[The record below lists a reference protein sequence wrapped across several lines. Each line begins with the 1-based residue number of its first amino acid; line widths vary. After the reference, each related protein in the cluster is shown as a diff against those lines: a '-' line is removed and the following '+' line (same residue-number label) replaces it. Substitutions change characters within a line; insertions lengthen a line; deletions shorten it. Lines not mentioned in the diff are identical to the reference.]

1 MLQGL
6 GLSEVEETVYRAVLR
21 QRPSSLA
28 ELARTLGL
36 SRHQVAKTVQRLR
49 AAGLVQAGTAGLPP
63 TAIDPEIA
71 IPALLRRR
79 HEQLEDVAAHVP
91 ALAAEHRL
99 AVFGNAHH
107 RSVEVVVGRDEIRHR
122 MAALAATAT
131 EFRIFDCP
139 PYAHDASGEV
149 DGELPLLERGVL
161 IRVVYDAAALR
172 DPARL
177 ANVRALAAHGEQA
190 RVLPELPL
198 KLTIFDEHTAVVPLT
213 RTEVA
218 ESVALVHE
226 SGLLDALVALFETLW
241 SSAPS
246 LDRPPDAPPIPPAEA
261 ELLTLLAMG
270 VKDGAVARQLGVSIR
285 TARRRISGVLDRLGA
300 TSRFQ
305 AGREAE
311 RRGWL

>member
-6 GLSEVEETVYRAVLR
+6 GLSEVEEIVYRSVLR
-21 QRPSSLA
+21 RRPGSLA

-36 SRHQVAKTVQRLR
+36 SRHQVGKAVQRLR
-49 AAGLVQAGTAGLPP
+49 AVGLVQSDASGRPP
-63 TAIDPEIA
+63 AATDPEVA

-79 HEQLEDVAAHVP
+79 HEQLEDISAHVP

-99 AVFGNAHH
+99 AMFGNAHH
-107 RSVEVVVGRDEIRHR
+107 RSVEVVVGQDEIRYR
-122 MAALAATAT
+122 TASLAATAS
-131 EFRIFDCP
+131 EFRILDCP
-139 PYAHDASGEV
+139 PYAYDPSGEV
-149 DGELPLLERGVL
+149 DGELPFLERGVA
-161 IRVVYDAAALR
+161 IRVVYDATALQ

-177 ANVRALAAHGEQA
+177 ANVRTLAVHGEQA
-190 RVLPELPL
+190 RVLPKVPL
-198 KLTIFDEHTAVVPLT
+198 KLTIFDAHTAVVPLT

-246 LDRPPDAPPIPPAEA
+246 LDRQPDAAPIPPEDAEV
-261 ELLTLLAMG
+261 LTLLAMG

-285 TARRRISGVLDRLGA
+285 TARRRISGVMDRLGA